1 MGSIISGIIIGI
13 LISFAILGFTLPFEI
28 ESKGFFAVL
37 GCVVILGSVI
47 WFLYSN
53 VETSRQWATG
63 YNASKTTIE
72 NSLQSDLLTGYERM
86 ALVQQAAEY
95 NQELAERQYRAS
107 QWYGFDESRDILS
120 LEPID
125 IG

>member
-1 MGSIISGIIIGI
+1 MFGI
-13 LISFAILGFTLPFEI
+13 LIGLFGALVPLMVVFLIYVFVEDYEKLFIGISCVALILT
-28 ESKGFFAVL
+28 VM
-37 GCVVILGSVI
+37 GS
-47 WFLYSN
+47 LYIR
-53 VETSRQWATG
+53 VEMSRQWAVG
-63 YNASKTTIE
+63 YRAQKATIE
-72 NSLQSDLLTGYERM
+72 SSLQSDLLSGYERV
-86 ALVQQAAEY
+86 ALVQQATEC

>member
-1 MGSIISGIIIGI
+1 MESIIAGIIIGSLICFAVWGFI
-13 LISFAILGFTLPFEI
+13 LLFEI
-28 ESKGFFAVL
+28 ESKGLFAVL
-37 GCVVILGSVI
+37 GCVIILGSVV
-47 WFLYSN
+47 WFVYGN
-53 VETSRQWATG
+53 VEMSRQWATG

-95 NQELAERQYRAS
+95 NQELAERQYKAS
-107 QWYGFDESRDILS
+107 QWYGFDECKDILD
-120 LEPID
+120 LTPID

>member
-63 YNASKTTIE
+63 YNATKTTIE

>member
-13 LISFAILGFTLPFEI
+13 LICFAMLGFTWAFEI
-28 ESKGFFAVL
+28 ESKKLFAAL
-37 GCVVILGSVI
+37 GCVIVLGSVV
-47 WFLYSN
+47 WSLYDS

-95 NQELAERQYRAS
+95 NQELAKRQYRAS
-107 QWYGFDESRDILS
+107 RWYGFDECEDVLD
-120 LEPID
+120 LKPIN

>member
-1 MGSIISGIIIGI
+1 MGSIISGIIIGS
-13 LISFAILGFTLPFEI
+13 LISFAVCGFILLFDI
-28 ESKGFFAVL
+28 ESKGLFAVL
-37 GCVVILGSVI
+37 GCVIILGSVV
-47 WFLYSN
+47 WFLYGN

-72 NSLQSDLLTGYERM
+72 DSLQSDLLTGYERM

-95 NQELAERQYRAS
+95 NQELAERQYKAS
-107 QWYGFDESRDILS
+107 RWYGFDESRDILS

>member
-13 LISFAILGFTLPFEI
+13 LICFAMLGFTWAFEI
-28 ESKGFFAVL
+28 ESKKLFAAL
-37 GCVVILGSVI
+37 GCVIVLGSVV
-47 WFLYSN
+47 WSLYDS

-95 NQELAERQYRAS
+95 NQELAKRQYRAS